1 MVDGGVHSLSGEAL
15 SALLADVLARGV
27 PFRFEARGHSMI
39 PFIRDGDVVTIA
51 PLRDRRARFGEV
63 VAFAGPARGLI
74 VHRVVARKPG
84 GYEIRADNSYAPDG
98 NVPASSVF
106 GAVTRVERR
115 GHRVRL
121 GLGPERALVGGLV
134 RLGLMQPLVT
144 GLRAVRATFTPHRA
158 A

>member
-1 MVDGGVHSLSGEAL
+1 MVDGGAHSLSGKAL

-27 PFRFEARGHSMI
+27 PFRFEAKGHSMI
-39 PFIRDGDVVTIA
+39 PFIRDGDVLTIA

-63 VAFAGPARGLI
+63 VAFAGPTRGLI

-84 GYEIRADNSYAPDG
+84 GYLIRADNSYAPDG
-98 NVPASSVF
+98 VVPASGIY

-115 GHRVRL
+115 GRRVRL
-121 GLGPERALVGGLV
+121 GLGPERALVGVLV
-134 RLGLMQPLVT
+134 RSGMLQPFVT
-144 GLRAVRATFTPHRA
+144 RLRAVRATFTPHRA